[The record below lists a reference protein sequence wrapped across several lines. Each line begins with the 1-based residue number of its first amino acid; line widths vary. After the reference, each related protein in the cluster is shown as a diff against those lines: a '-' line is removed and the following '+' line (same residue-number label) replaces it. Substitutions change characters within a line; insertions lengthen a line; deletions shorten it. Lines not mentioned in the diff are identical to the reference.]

1 MKEIVIDGKKFELPD
16 RKVDNIL
23 NLVQTAYEK
32 NRLDKFYTVT
42 GFYKVIQL
50 DDEHAPEDEMD
61 FYLENYFTTEFA
73 AYTRLRVRKIEAE
86 LREYAM
92 NNNEKFKSEKIAL
105 FYDDDEKEI
114 RFGKIETTTL
124 IPGVIWF
131 SSEAIA
137 QAAIEHV
144 GKERVE
150 EYLKW
155 EFKLG
160 SQN

>member
-1 MKEIVIDGKKFELPD
+1 MKEVIIDGKKFELPD

-23 NLVQTAYEK
+23 DLIQTAYER

-42 GFYKVIQL
+42 GYHKVMQL
-50 DDEHAPEDEMD
+50 EDEHKPEDEMD

-73 AYTRLRVRKIEAE
+73 AYTRLRVRKTEAK

-92 NNNEKFKSEKIAL
+92 NNNEKFKSEKVAL

-114 RFGKIETTTL
+114 RCGKVETTVM

-131 SSEAIA
+131 SNETIA
-137 QAAIEHV
+137 QAAVETV
-144 GKERVE
+144 GRERVE

-155 EFKLG
+155 EFK
-160 SQN
+160 